1 MWQRS
6 KLKTVL
12 VVQSERDIF
21 SDNQGNHHIYN
32 THSTTEGFSNQAP
45 PLNYLLYTGSYCS
58 MIVVNGI
65 SRTLHDDRRTIKKR
79 RAKAVE
85 PRPKLLHRS
94 IRLLL
99 PGCRCCCCCCG
110 CTAPNGFA
118 LPYGL
123 APNCPTGP
131 VCAGAMRFCCGI
143 PVNCELRKG
152 LLPVALALMRFRPAP
167 AELTKVPGAVCCAG
181 NRRLPT
187 LPNVS

>member
-1 MWQRS
+1 MKLSLQLKERMWQRS

-99 PGCRCCCCCCG
+99 PAARHQMGSRCHTDWLQIARRGQFVLVPCG
-110 CTAPNGFA
+110 SAA
-118 LPYGL
+118 AY
-123 APNCPTGP
+123 
-131 VCAGAMRFCCGI
+131 R
-143 PVNCELRKG
+143 
-152 LLPVALALMRFRPAP
+152 
-167 AELTKVPGAVCCAG
+167 
-181 NRRLPT
+181 
-187 LPNVS
+187 